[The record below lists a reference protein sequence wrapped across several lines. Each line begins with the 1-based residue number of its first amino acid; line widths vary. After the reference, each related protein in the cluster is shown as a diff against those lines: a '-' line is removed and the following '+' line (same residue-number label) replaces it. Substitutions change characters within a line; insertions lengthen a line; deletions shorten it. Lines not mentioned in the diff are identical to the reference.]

1 MIPLDIDDPV
11 VLRRTLEEIEASI
24 PNLKDTT
31 GTITILAESADLV
44 MVIDKVNELVGTVN
58 LLSAALNSTD

>member
-24 PNLKDTT
+24 PNLKDAA

-44 MVIDKVNELVGTVN
+44 TVIDKVNELVGTVN